1 MLKRT
6 FDILLSVFAI
16 FLLFPLFL
24 LVSFLIVI
32 DSGFPIFF
40 LQKRIGRGAK
50 EFNIIKFRTMKT
62 NNENITI
69 TVSDDSRITRFGKYL
84 RKTKI
89 DELPEILNVLFGQMS
104 FVGPRPDVKGYAD
117 KVKCPT
123 LLATGEFDPLCPL
136 EDAVEVYEDLTCK
149 KELWVIE
156 DQFHPLWGIPN
167 LGKLDCHHYIMDW
180 LQRALIDGKTNDK
193 RIAYVSNKGDGPFG
207 DCEWTP
213 TIKPGEAYF

>member
-1 MLKRT
+1 MMLKRT
-6 FDILLSVFAI
+6 FDIVLSIFAI
-16 FLLFPLFL
+16 FLLFPSFL
-24 LVSFLIVI
+24 VVSFLIVI

-69 TVSDDSRITRFGKYL
+69 TVSDDSRITRIGKYL

-117 KVKCPT
+117 KLKGANRKILALRPGITGPASLKYYNEEYILSQKSNPKKYNDEVIFPDKVKINMHYFHNRSFF
-123 LLATGEFDPLCPL
+123 LDLKIIFATIF
-136 EDAVEVYEDLTCK
+136 
-149 KELWVIE
+149 
-156 DQFHPLWGIPN
+156 
-167 LGKLDCHHYIMDW
+167 
-180 LQRALIDGKTNDK
+180 
-193 RIAYVSNKGDGPFG
+193 RIF
-207 DCEWTP
+207 
-213 TIKPGEAYF
+213 

>member
-16 FLLFPLFL
+16 FLLFPFFL

-40 LQKRIGRGAK
+40 LQKRIGRDAK

-69 TVSDDSRITRFGKYL
+69 TVSGDSRITRIGKYL

-117 KVKCPT
+117 KLKGANRKILDLRPGITGPASLKYYNEEYILSQKSNPKKYNDEVIFPDKVKINMHYFHNRSFF
-123 LLATGEFDPLCPL
+123 LDLKIIFATIF
-136 EDAVEVYEDLTCK
+136 
-149 KELWVIE
+149 
-156 DQFHPLWGIPN
+156 
-167 LGKLDCHHYIMDW
+167 
-180 LQRALIDGKTNDK
+180 
-193 RIAYVSNKGDGPFG
+193 RIF
-207 DCEWTP
+207 
-213 TIKPGEAYF
+213 

>member
-16 FLLFPLFL
+16 FLLFPFFL

-62 NNENITI
+62 NNENITV
-69 TVSDDSRITRFGKYL
+69 TVSDDIRITRIGKYL

-117 KVKCPT
+117 KLKGANRKILALRPGITGPASLKYYNEEYILSQKSNPKKYNDEVIFPDKVKINMHYFHNRSFF
-123 LLATGEFDPLCPL
+123 LDLKIIFATIFR
-136 EDAVEVYEDLTCK
+136 V
-149 KELWVIE
+149 
-156 DQFHPLWGIPN
+156 F
-167 LGKLDCHHYIMDW
+167 
-180 LQRALIDGKTNDK
+180 
-193 RIAYVSNKGDGPFG
+193 
-207 DCEWTP
+207 
-213 TIKPGEAYF
+213 

>member
-1 MLKRT
+1 MMLKRT
-6 FDILLSVFAI
+6 FDIVLSIFAI
-16 FLLFPLFL
+16 FLLFPFFL

-32 DSGFPIFF
+32 DSGLPIFF

-69 TVSDDSRITRFGKYL
+69 TVSDDSRITRIGKYL

-117 KVKCPT
+117 KLKGANRKILALRPGITGPASLKYYNEEYILSQKSNPKKYNDEVIFPDKVKINMDYFHNRSFF
-123 LLATGEFDPLCPL
+123 LDLKIIFATIFR
-136 EDAVEVYEDLTCK
+136 V
-149 KELWVIE
+149 
-156 DQFHPLWGIPN
+156 F
-167 LGKLDCHHYIMDW
+167 
-180 LQRALIDGKTNDK
+180 
-193 RIAYVSNKGDGPFG
+193 
-207 DCEWTP
+207 
-213 TIKPGEAYF
+213 

>member
-1 MLKRT
+1 MILKRT
-6 FDILLSVFAI
+6 FDIILSIFAI
-16 FLLFPLFL
+16 FLLFPFFL

-69 TVSDDSRITRFGKYL
+69 TVSDDSRITRIGKYL

-117 KVKCPT
+117 KLKGANRKILALRPGITGPASLKYYNEEYILSQKSNPKKYNDEVIFPDKVKINMDYFHNRSFF
-123 LLATGEFDPLCPL
+123 LDLKIIFATIFR
-136 EDAVEVYEDLTCK
+136 V
-149 KELWVIE
+149 
-156 DQFHPLWGIPN
+156 F
-167 LGKLDCHHYIMDW
+167 
-180 LQRALIDGKTNDK
+180 
-193 RIAYVSNKGDGPFG
+193 
-207 DCEWTP
+207 
-213 TIKPGEAYF
+213 

>member
-1 MLKRT
+1 MMLKRT

-69 TVSDDSRITRFGKYL
+69 TVSDDSRITRIGKYL

-117 KVKCPT
+117 KLKGANRKILALRPGITGPAGLKYYNEEYILSQKSNPKKYNDEVIFPDKVKINMDYFHNRSFF
-123 LLATGEFDPLCPL
+123 LDLKIIFATIFR
-136 EDAVEVYEDLTCK
+136 V
-149 KELWVIE
+149 
-156 DQFHPLWGIPN
+156 F
-167 LGKLDCHHYIMDW
+167 
-180 LQRALIDGKTNDK
+180 
-193 RIAYVSNKGDGPFG
+193 
-207 DCEWTP
+207 
-213 TIKPGEAYF
+213 

>member
-1 MLKRT
+1 MMLKRT

-24 LVSFLIVI
+24 LASFLIVI

-69 TVSDDSRITRFGKYL
+69 TVSDDSRITRIGKYL

-89 DELPEILNVLFGQMS
+89 DEFPEILNVLFGQMS

-117 KVKCPT
+117 KLKGANRKILALRPGITGPASLKYYNEEYILSQKSNPKKYNDEVIFPDKVKINMDYFHNRSFF
-123 LLATGEFDPLCPL
+123 LDLKIIFATIF
-136 EDAVEVYEDLTCK
+136 
-149 KELWVIE
+149 
-156 DQFHPLWGIPN
+156 
-167 LGKLDCHHYIMDW
+167 
-180 LQRALIDGKTNDK
+180 
-193 RIAYVSNKGDGPFG
+193 RIF
-207 DCEWTP
+207 
-213 TIKPGEAYF
+213 

>member
-69 TVSDDSRITRFGKYL
+69 TVSDDSRITRIGKYL

-117 KVKCPT
+117 KLKGANRKILALRPGITGPASLKYYNEEYILSQKSNPKKYNDEVIFPDKVKINMDYFHNRSFF
-123 LLATGEFDPLCPL
+123 LDLKIIFATIF
-136 EDAVEVYEDLTCK
+136 
-149 KELWVIE
+149 
-156 DQFHPLWGIPN
+156 
-167 LGKLDCHHYIMDW
+167 
-180 LQRALIDGKTNDK
+180 
-193 RIAYVSNKGDGPFG
+193 RIF
-207 DCEWTP
+207 
-213 TIKPGEAYF
+213 

>member
-6 FDILLSVFAI
+6 FDILLSVSAI
-16 FLLFPLFL
+16 FLLFPFFL
-24 LVSFLIVI
+24 LVSFIIVI

-69 TVSDDSRITRFGKYL
+69 TVSDDSRITRIGKYL

-117 KVKCPT
+117 KLKGANRKILALRPGITGPASLKYYNEEYILSQKSNPKKYNDEVIFPDKVKINMDYFHNRSFF
-123 LLATGEFDPLCPL
+123 LDLKIIFATIF
-136 EDAVEVYEDLTCK
+136 
-149 KELWVIE
+149 
-156 DQFHPLWGIPN
+156 
-167 LGKLDCHHYIMDW
+167 
-180 LQRALIDGKTNDK
+180 
-193 RIAYVSNKGDGPFG
+193 RIF
-207 DCEWTP
+207 
-213 TIKPGEAYF
+213 

>member
-69 TVSDDSRITRFGKYL
+69 TVSDDSRITRIGKYL

-117 KVKCPT
+117 KLKGANRKILALRPGITGPASLKYYNEEYILSQKSNPKKYNDEVIFPDKVKINMDYFHNRSFI
-123 LLATGEFDPLCPL
+123 LDLKIIFATIF
-136 EDAVEVYEDLTCK
+136 
-149 KELWVIE
+149 
-156 DQFHPLWGIPN
+156 
-167 LGKLDCHHYIMDW
+167 
-180 LQRALIDGKTNDK
+180 
-193 RIAYVSNKGDGPFG
+193 RIF
-207 DCEWTP
+207 
-213 TIKPGEAYF
+213 

>member
-16 FLLFPLFL
+16 FILFPFFL
-24 LVSFLIVI
+24 LVSLLIVI

-40 LQKRIGRGAK
+40 LQKRIGRDSK

-62 NNENITI
+62 NNENISI
-69 TVSDDSRITRFGKYL
+69 TVSDDSRITRIGKYL

-117 KVKCPT
+117 KLKGANRKILALRPGITGPASLKYYNEEYILSQKSNPKKYNDEVIFPDKVKINMDYFHNRSFF
-123 LLATGEFDPLCPL
+123 LDLKIIFATIF
-136 EDAVEVYEDLTCK
+136 
-149 KELWVIE
+149 
-156 DQFHPLWGIPN
+156 
-167 LGKLDCHHYIMDW
+167 
-180 LQRALIDGKTNDK
+180 
-193 RIAYVSNKGDGPFG
+193 RIF
-207 DCEWTP
+207 
-213 TIKPGEAYF
+213 

>member
-6 FDILLSVFAI
+6 FDILISIFAI
-16 FLLFPLFL
+16 FLLFPFFL

-69 TVSDDSRITRFGKYL
+69 TVSDDSRITRIGKYL

-117 KVKCPT
+117 KLKGANRKILALRPGITGPASLKYYNEEYILSQKSNPKKYNDEVIFPDKVKINMDYFHNRSFF
-123 LLATGEFDPLCPL
+123 LDLKIIFATIFR
-136 EDAVEVYEDLTCK
+136 V
-149 KELWVIE
+149 
-156 DQFHPLWGIPN
+156 F
-167 LGKLDCHHYIMDW
+167 
-180 LQRALIDGKTNDK
+180 
-193 RIAYVSNKGDGPFG
+193 
-207 DCEWTP
+207 
-213 TIKPGEAYF
+213 

>member
-6 FDILLSVFAI
+6 FDILISIFAI
-16 FLLFPLFL
+16 FLLFPFFL

-62 NNENITI
+62 NNENIAI
-69 TVSDDSRITRFGKYL
+69 TVSDDVRITRIGKYL

-117 KVKCPT
+117 KLKGANRKILALRPGITGPASLKYYNEEYILSQKSNPKKYNDEVIFPDKVKINMHYFHNRSFF
-123 LLATGEFDPLCPL
+123 LDLKIIFATIF
-136 EDAVEVYEDLTCK
+136 
-149 KELWVIE
+149 
-156 DQFHPLWGIPN
+156 
-167 LGKLDCHHYIMDW
+167 
-180 LQRALIDGKTNDK
+180 
-193 RIAYVSNKGDGPFG
+193 RIF
-207 DCEWTP
+207 
-213 TIKPGEAYF
+213 

>member
-1 MLKRT
+1 MMLKRT
-6 FDILLSVFAI
+6 FDIILSIFAI
-16 FLLFPLFL
+16 FLLFPSFL
-24 LVSFLIVI
+24 VVSFIIVI

-69 TVSDDSRITRFGKYL
+69 TVSDDSRITRIGKYL

-117 KVKCPT
+117 KLKGANRKILALRPGITGPASLKYYNEEYILSQKSNPKKYNDEVIFPDKVKINMHYFHNRSFF
-123 LLATGEFDPLCPL
+123 LDLKIIFATIFR
-136 EDAVEVYEDLTCK
+136 V
-149 KELWVIE
+149 
-156 DQFHPLWGIPN
+156 F
-167 LGKLDCHHYIMDW
+167 
-180 LQRALIDGKTNDK
+180 
-193 RIAYVSNKGDGPFG
+193 
-207 DCEWTP
+207 
-213 TIKPGEAYF
+213 

>member
-1 MLKRT
+1 MMLKRT
-6 FDILLSVFAI
+6 FDILLSIFAI

-69 TVSDDSRITRFGKYL
+69 TVSDDSRITRIGKYL

-117 KVKCPT
+117 KLKGANRKILALRPGITGPASLKYYNEEYILSQKSNPKKYNDEVIFPDKVKINMDYFHNRSFF
-123 LLATGEFDPLCPL
+123 LDLKIIFATIFR
-136 EDAVEVYEDLTCK
+136 V
-149 KELWVIE
+149 
-156 DQFHPLWGIPN
+156 F
-167 LGKLDCHHYIMDW
+167 
-180 LQRALIDGKTNDK
+180 
-193 RIAYVSNKGDGPFG
+193 
-207 DCEWTP
+207 
-213 TIKPGEAYF
+213 

>member
-1 MLKRT
+1 MMLKRT
-6 FDILLSVFAI
+6 FDILLSVSAI
-16 FLLFPLFL
+16 FLLFPFFL

-50 EFNIIKFRTMKT
+50 EFNIIKFRTMKK

-69 TVSDDSRITRFGKYL
+69 TVSDDSRITRIGKYL

-117 KVKCPT
+117 KLKGANRKILALRPGITGPASLKYYNEEYILSQKSNPKKYNDEVIFPDKVKINMDYFHNRSFF
-123 LLATGEFDPLCPL
+123 LDLKIIFATIF
-136 EDAVEVYEDLTCK
+136 
-149 KELWVIE
+149 
-156 DQFHPLWGIPN
+156 
-167 LGKLDCHHYIMDW
+167 
-180 LQRALIDGKTNDK
+180 
-193 RIAYVSNKGDGPFG
+193 RIF
-207 DCEWTP
+207 
-213 TIKPGEAYF
+213 

>member
-6 FDILLSVFAI
+6 FDILISIFAI
-16 FLLFPLFL
+16 FLLFPFFL
-24 LVSFLIVI
+24 VVSFLIVI

-40 LQKRIGRGAK
+40 LQKRIGRDAK

-69 TVSDDSRITRFGKYL
+69 TVSDDSRITRIGKYL

-117 KVKCPT
+117 KLKGANRKILALRPGITGPASLKYYNEEYILSQKSNPKKYNDEVIFPDKVKINMDYFHNRSFF
-123 LLATGEFDPLCPL
+123 LDLKIIFATIFR
-136 EDAVEVYEDLTCK
+136 V
-149 KELWVIE
+149 
-156 DQFHPLWGIPN
+156 F
-167 LGKLDCHHYIMDW
+167 
-180 LQRALIDGKTNDK
+180 
-193 RIAYVSNKGDGPFG
+193 
-207 DCEWTP
+207 
-213 TIKPGEAYF
+213 

>member
-6 FDILLSVFAI
+6 FDILLSVSAI
-16 FLLFPLFL
+16 FLLFPFFL

-40 LQKRIGRGAK
+40 LQKRIGRDAK

-69 TVSDDSRITRFGKYL
+69 TVSDDSRITRIGKYL

-117 KVKCPT
+117 KLKGANRKILALRPGITGPASLKYYNEEYILSQKSNPKKYNDEVIFPDKVKINMHYFHNRSFF
-123 LLATGEFDPLCPL
+123 LDLKIIFATIF
-136 EDAVEVYEDLTCK
+136 
-149 KELWVIE
+149 
-156 DQFHPLWGIPN
+156 
-167 LGKLDCHHYIMDW
+167 
-180 LQRALIDGKTNDK
+180 
-193 RIAYVSNKGDGPFG
+193 RIF
-207 DCEWTP
+207 
-213 TIKPGEAYF
+213 

>member
-24 LVSFLIVI
+24 LASFLIVI

-69 TVSDDSRITRFGKYL
+69 TVSDDSRITRIGKYL

-117 KVKCPT
+117 KLKGANRKILALRPGITGPASLKYYNEEYILSQKSNPKKYNDEVIFPDKVKINMHYFHNRSFF
-123 LLATGEFDPLCPL
+123 LDLKIIFATIFR
-136 EDAVEVYEDLTCK
+136 V
-149 KELWVIE
+149 
-156 DQFHPLWGIPN
+156 F
-167 LGKLDCHHYIMDW
+167 
-180 LQRALIDGKTNDK
+180 
-193 RIAYVSNKGDGPFG
+193 
-207 DCEWTP
+207 
-213 TIKPGEAYF
+213 